1 MKYTTYLFS
10 YLIMLPLAVAV
21 FIIAMFTACV
31 TVETVLKALIWLTH
45 STMTT
50 ETRKPGRR
58 HRRCSP
64 CPVFRIVGPSP
75 HGLSGASLFI
85 VKKSSSYDKARSH
98 HENGL

>member
-10 YLIMLPLAVAV
+10 YLIMLPWAVAV

-50 ETRKPGRR
+50 ETRNLAVGIAAAPLALCSASWVLAHTACQVR
-58 HRRCSP
+58 HY
-64 CPVFRIVGPSP
+64 
-75 HGLSGASLFI
+75 LS
-85 VKKSSSYDKARSH
+85 
-98 HENGL
+98 

>member
-50 ETRKPGRR
+50 ETRNLAVVIAAAPLTLCSASWVLAHTACQVR
-58 HRRCSP
+58 HY
-64 CPVFRIVGPSP
+64 
-75 HGLSGASLFI
+75 LS
-85 VKKSSSYDKARSH
+85 
-98 HENGL
+98 